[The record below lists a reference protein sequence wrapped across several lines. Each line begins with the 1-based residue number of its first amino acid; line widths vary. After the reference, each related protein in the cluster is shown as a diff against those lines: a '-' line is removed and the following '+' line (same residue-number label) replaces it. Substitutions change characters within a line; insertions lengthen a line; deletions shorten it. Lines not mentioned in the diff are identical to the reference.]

1 MSKKPLIAVRGNT
14 FPHRSALYAL
24 GGRWNGSEKAWM
36 FSDPV
41 QADKAM
47 VLVNGGKARS
57 GGAAFANFTP
67 TPEQAALRDFVLGSD
82 GNLFCE
88 AGAGAGKT
96 TTSLWLIG
104 LMAQRAAGK
113 LRIAFVAFN
122 ADVKSDIAEKAPAG
136 VEVMTMNALGFRACC
151 RAWNVAA
158 KSVDCSREYLF
169 EYFKGS
175 IGEQR
180 VKDRYAFYANV
191 VKLIELTK
199 GALVWTAEEL
209 SILASDFELDL
220 NGDEAEAIVLA
231 LSTMESEKANTL
243 PRAAMS
249 FTDQMWLAVVQ
260 DLPLP
265 QYDILVI
272 DEAQDTNALQLEM
285 LARCVAPG
293 GRVIAVG
300 DRRQA
305 IYGFRGADSMAVDNI
320 VARFGATV
328 LPLMTTFRCAK
339 AIVREAQGIVPQFRA
354 GESNPEGV
362 VRSIN
367 ANKLLEQIRPGDFV
381 ISRLNAPLVAACI
394 RALAAGINAAVVGK
408 DMGTK
413 LKALAKKI
421 AKRAS
426 DSSINAFVR
435 AAEEHASRE
444 IGKLM
449 DKVPVR
455 EAAIDAV
462 RDNVDCVLAFAEGAE
477 CADDVL
483 ANIDRVVRETDS
495 TSRVDFTTTHKAK
508 GRERDRVFL
517 FRDTF
522 LMSRRD
528 PKTGEWLEPTE
539 EEYNLLYVGIS
550 RAKMELVYVD
560 GTKKFNKRSEV

>member
-1 MSKKPLIAVRGNT
+1 MSKPAPVAVRGNT
-14 FPHRSALYAL
+14 YPHRAALAAM
-24 GGRWNGSEKAWM
+24 GGRWVPAEKAWM
-36 FSDPV
+36 IP
-41 QADKAM
+41 AHNAEKALA
-47 VLVNGGKARS
+47 LVGGKAH
-57 GGAAFANFTP
+57 AAGSTALANFTP
-67 TPEQAALRDFVLGSD
+67 TPEQAALRDFVLNSD

-96 TTSLWLIG
+96 TTSLWLVG
-104 LMAQRAAGK
+104 LMAQRACGG

-122 ADVKSDIAEKAPAG
+122 SDVKADIAEKAPAG

-158 KSVDCSREYLF
+158 KSVNCSREYLF
-169 EYFKGS
+169 DYFKGS

-180 VKDRYAFYANV
+180 VRDRYAFYANV
-191 VKLIELTK
+191 VKLVELAK
-199 GALVWTAEEL
+199 GALAETAEEL
-209 SILASDFELDL
+209 SILAADFELDL
-220 NGDEAEAIVLA
+220 NGDESEAIVLA
-231 LSTMESEKANTL
+231 LSTMEAERANTL
-243 PRAAMS
+243 PRTAMS

-260 DLPLP
+260 NLPLP
-265 QYDILVI
+265 QYDVLVI

-320 VARFGATV
+320 VTRFNATV

-339 AIVREAQGIVPQFRA
+339 AVVREAQAIVPQFMA
-354 GESNPEGV
+354 GENNPEGV
-362 VRSIN
+362 VRSIG

-394 RALAAGINAAVVGK
+394 RALAAGIPAAVVGK
-408 DMGTK
+408 EMGSK
-413 LKALAKKI
+413 LKTLAKKI
-421 AKRAS
+421 AKRAGDNS
-426 DSSINAFVR
+426 AITFCNAVEEW
-435 AAEEHASRE
+435 AARE
-444 IGKLM
+444 MARLA
-449 DKVPVR
+449 DKIPVR

-462 RDNVDCVLAFAEGAE
+462 RDNADCLLAFAENAE

-483 ANIDRVVRETDS
+483 ANIDRVVRETNS
-495 TSRVDFTTTHKAK
+495 ESRVDFTSTHKAK
-508 GRERDRVFL
+508 GRERSRVFL

-528 PKTGEWLEPTE
+528 PKTGQWLEPTGE
-539 EEYNLLYVGIS
+539 EHNLLYVAIT
-550 RAKMELVYVD
+550 RAKSELVYVD
-560 GTKKFNKRSEV
+560 GTKKFNKRGE